1 MRRPEWRERNVLW
14 LLLLPLLLLPLL
26 LLLLLLLWWLHEGR
40 EDVLLLSSL
49 LEPLLLLLLLLLLL
63 RIAIPVAT
71 AVPPV
76 RVVAIPER
84 IADVAIVERCR
95 IHAALSIV

>member
-1 MRRPEWRERNVLW
+1 MRRPEWRERDMLW
-14 LLLLPLLLLPLL
+14 

-40 EDVLLLSSL
+40 EDVLPLVSL

>member
-1 MRRPEWRERNVLW
+1 MRRPEWRERDMLW
-14 LLLLPLLLLPLL
+14 

-63 RIAIPVAT
+63 WLRIAIPVAT

-76 RVVAIPER
+76 VAVLER
-84 IADVAIVERCR
+84 IADVAIVER
-95 IHAALSIV
+95 